1 MPIFKPEDDSTRYG
15 HFINLHTIFKQ
26 LLMVVNKP
34 NQKEKI
40 RIKYEDARRFIERF
54 ESVLRK
60 YTNITELDAHILN
73 ELINKIVVHEKEII
87 NGQRTQRVDIY
98 YKFVG
103 RL

>member
-26 LLMVVNKP
+26 L
-34 NQKEKI
+34 
-40 RIKYEDARRFIERF
+40 FF

-73 ELINKIVVHEKEII
+73 ELIDKIVVHEKEII